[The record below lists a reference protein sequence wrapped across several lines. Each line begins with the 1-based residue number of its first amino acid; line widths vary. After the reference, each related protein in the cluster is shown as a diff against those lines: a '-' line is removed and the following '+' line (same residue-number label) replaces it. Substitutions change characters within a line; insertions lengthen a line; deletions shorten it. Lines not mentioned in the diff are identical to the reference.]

1 MRLPSRFKNYALW
14 VAMASLVLL
23 VLQAFGLPIVEAE
36 YNRIVNG
43 VLSVLVLA
51 GVINNPSQGSGF
63 KDENKND

>member
-1 MRLPSRFKNYALW
+1 MRLPSRFKNYPLW
-14 VAMASLVLL
+14 VALASLVLL

-36 YNRIVNG
+36 YNRVVNA

-63 KDENKND
+63 KDEDKTE